1 MYVYIY
7 IYIWPRAASLG
18 QSCSRATGSP
28 PGGLRRSASLDGPG
42 APDAQKCPKRV
53 SAGSP
58 PRLFVK
64 PGGGLRTP
72 RC

>member
-1 MYVYIY
+1 M
-7 IYIWPRAASLG
+7 WLRAASPV
-18 QSCSRATGSP
+18 QSCTQADVSP
-28 PGGLRRSASLDGPG
+28 PGRHRRSASLDGPG
-42 APDAQKCPKRV
+42 ALDAQKCPKRV

-58 PRLFVK
+58 PMLFVK